1 MYFFVFTTTDN
12 KRIAKTISEEI
23 LKSGFSPCVQTDE
36 NVSSIYKWK
45 NKIKNAHEIRLNI
58 KTHKKYIGEVIQ
70 IIKKNHNY
78 EVPEIV
84 TSQFDINDDNY
95 KKWFDNNLRR
105 ET

>member
-1 MYFFVFTTTDN
+1 MKPKPDIKKAIEELKDLNEQIELVN
-12 KRIAKTISEEI
+12 K
-23 LKSGFSPCVQTDE
+23 
-36 NVSSIYKWK
+36 SIYFWE
-45 NKIKNAHEIRLNI
+45 NRIENAHEIRLNI
-58 KTHKKYIGEVIQ
+58 KTHKKYISEVIQ

-105 ET
+105 EI